1 MLKRI
6 FFSVIVVFAVI
17 VVNAQQKIVS
27 PEFPNGKEALQKYLN
42 KELSKRSL
50 PDDLESQGVVAVFIE
65 VDSMGQIQEPL
76 IGISL
81 DPTLD
86 SIALS
91 IVAAMPKWV
100 PGSID
105 GKPVNMRTG
114 LRIPFMSKRERESDQ
129 SSLQMSVVDL
139 SSDVKGVESEEGHEL
154 SPFIITEVEVEE
166 TEEVESISIADL
178 DEGRVKIQVAI
189 KDIESEEY
197 DGEEYGID
205 IAELE
210 DYKVIVEDSPDEKPF
225 EIVEQMPHF
234 VGGEAE
240 MSKFIHRNL
249 VYPTAAS
256 GAGIQGRVVVRF
268 VVQKDGNLS
277 NVKVVRGI
285 DPECD
290 KEAVRVV
297 KAMPKWKPGKQNGK
311 EVPVYFTLPF
321 IFKLD

>member
-6 FFSVIVVFAVI
+6 FFSVIVAFIVI
-17 VVNAQQKIVS
+17 GVNAQQKIVS
-27 PEFPNGKEALQKYLN
+27 PEFPEGKEALQKYLN
-42 KELSKRSL
+42 KELNKISL
-50 PDDLESQGVVAVFIE
+50 LADFENQGVVAVFME
-65 VDSMGQIQEPL
+65 VDSIGQIQEPL

-91 IVAAMPKWV
+91 IVEAMPKWV

-139 SSDVKGVESEEGHEL
+139 SSDVKGVESDEGYEL
-154 SPFIITEVEVEE
+154 SPFETIEVEE

-178 DEGRVKIQVAI
+178 DEGRVKAQISI
-189 KDIESEEY
+189 RDIEPEEY
-197 DGEEYGID
+197 DEEEYGID
-205 IAELE
+205 ITELE

-225 EIVEQMPHF
+225 DVVEQMPYF

-256 GAGIQGRVVVRF
+256 QAGIQGRVVIRF
-268 VVQKDGNLS
+268 VVQKDGSLS
-277 NVKVVRGI
+277 NVKVVRGL

-321 IFKLD
+321 IFKVD